1 VRRHAAIVMALG
13 LAVVAGEPAD
23 AGTYEVFACGSAPVG
38 ENNTWAASNSA
49 PASLAVVAS
58 CPPGTDPYGGLRV
71 YDVLGSANAPAAAR
85 AEWRF
90 VAPPGTRIV
99 RWRYHR
105 YLGKDGTNS
114 WHPYARLG
122 SGATLDTCTI
132 PLGSPNCSVGAPGYG
147 SAGTAR
153 DSGAID
159 TDSLEFGVECL
170 ATGGNTCATGGLTI
184 HRVWAALYASTVTI
198 REDVPPALGAP
209 SGTLV
214 DGGWQSGVRSVA
226 FAATDGVG
234 VAATRVYVDGAL
246 RHAMAHPC
254 DYTFAVPCDDVPGAA
269 HSLDTTALADGE
281 HALVLAAVDAAGNER
296 RGAALPLRVDNEPPV
311 AWISAPAGTTT
322 SEQLYVSWSGTD
334 AGAGVAGYDVDVSVD
349 EGPFA
354 TWHAGTNAT
363 GATYLAPRGH
373 TYRFRMR
380 VSDATGKTAE
390 ATSDEVR
397 VEHPPAP
404 GEPGG
409 GSQPQPAPGT
419 DDPGGG
425 DAGGG
430 TEAARSDPALAVRSI
445 RIRGNR
451 LLVSGTLAPAARGRV
466 RVSLRPGR
474 AAHALRGYATPR
486 RGRFTATIALRGR
499 ARRGGRL
506 TVHYGGDA
514 SHAPATLKRAVRT
527 S

>member
-1 VRRHAAIVMALG
+1 VRRAAAALV
-13 LAVVAGEPAD
+13 LCVAITGGAAH
-23 AGTYEVFACGSAPVG
+23 AGTYEILSCATAPSG
-38 ENNTWAASNSA
+38 GNNAWAVANSA
-49 PASLAVVAS
+49 PGSLSTQAT
-58 CPPGTDPYGGLRV
+58 CPPGHDPYDGLRI
-71 YDVLGSANAPAAAR
+71 YDVIGSGGAAAGAR

-132 PLGSPNCSVGAPGYG
+132 PLGSPNCFVGAPGYG

-246 RHAMAHPC
+246 RHATAHPC
-254 DYTFAVPCDDVPGAA
+254 DYTFAVPCD
-269 HSLDTTALADGE
+269 
-281 HALVLAAVDAAGNER
+281 
-296 RGAALPLRVDNEPPV
+296 
-311 AWISAPAGTTT
+311 
-322 SEQLYVSWSGTD
+322 
-334 AGAGVAGYDVDVSVD
+334 
-349 EGPFA
+349 
-354 TWHAGTNAT
+354 
-363 GATYLAPRGH
+363 
-373 TYRFRMR
+373 
-380 VSDATGKTAE
+380 
-390 ATSDEVR
+390 EV
-397 VEHPPAP
+397 
-404 GEPGG
+404 
-409 GSQPQPAPGT
+409 
-419 DDPGGG
+419 
-425 DAGGG
+425 
-430 TEAARSDPALAVRSI
+430 
-445 RIRGNR
+445 
-451 LLVSGTLAPAARGRV
+451 PAASTAASTSACSPSASAV
-466 RVSLRPGR
+466 VS
-474 AAHALRGYATPR
+474 
-486 RGRFTATIALRGR
+486 
-499 ARRGGRL
+499 
-506 TVHYGGDA
+506 
-514 SHAPATLKRAVRT
+514 SE
-527 S
+527 